1 MLFIAKHR
9 LLQFGCGL
17 LKKKWFRRRDLLN
30 WLSENSGLYKTAV
43 NLETNK
49 LILETLRRAG
59 RRIFVI

>member
-9 LLQFGCGL
+9 LPQFSCEL
-17 LKKKWFRRRDLLN
+17 LKKKWFTGGILLY
-30 WLSENSGLYKTAV
+30 WLNENSGLYKTAV

-59 RRIFVI
+59 KRTFVI